1 MRRTLLLTLL
11 LLAALVLAACP
22 AAQPAAAP
30 PAEEATP
37 AAEAEP
43 TKAPEPEPEPT
54 KEPEPEPTAAPAEE
68 PATMA
73 EEECANTFEG
83 ETITLYQQAGLT
95 GPLATILG
103 SGFIGSTQ
111 DAVNAIN
118 AAGGVCGVM
127 LDIRL
132 EDTQYNPEQE
142 VAVYDTYRAEEPKP
156 LMVFTYGSGATIAL
170 KDRVVEDQI
179 VNFAAGLNAEA
190 FYNPANGWTVGI
202 APIYSDQFAGFV
214 QFVHDNWADIKPEGA
229 SDDIVVGVL
238 GWANAYGAGATTPEA
253 LAYAESLG
261 VTVLPLEQQ
270 PIDPAADVTG
280 QLQNLLV
287 SGANVIY
294 LQSLSFGPVQAIATL
309 HGLGMWDSVVVGTN
323 NWGMNTDVIGI
334 LGDNRALANGL
345 YGMMPYR
352 WWNDTDVPG
361 VQQATAAFEAGG
373 YSPADKAVSYLT
385 SYGAVYAVASI
396 IRHALNTTGDFAAL
410 DGQAF
415 YDAMLDLGTI
425 DALGIF
431 ALDVRDGNRAPQ
443 VSQIRQAQAQAD
455 GSVDFVLIQDFTEL
469 PDTRPSGQ

>member
-1 MRRTLLLTLL
+1 MKRTLLLTVL
-11 LLAALVLAACP
+11 LLASLLLAACP
-22 AAQPAAAP
+22 ALQPVAAP
-30 PAEEATP
+30 AQEAAP
-37 AAEAEP
+37 VAVAEP
-43 TKAPEPEPEPT
+43 TKAPEPEPT
-54 KEPEPEPTAAPAEE
+54 KAPEPEPTAAPAEE
-68 PATMA
+68 AMPMA
-73 EEECANTFEG
+73 EEECAKTFEG

-103 SGFIGSTQ
+103 SGFIGSTN
-111 DAVNAIN
+111 DAVAAIN

-127 LDIRL
+127 LDVRL

-142 VAVYDTYRAEEPKP
+142 VVIYETYRAITPKP

-170 KDRVVEDQI
+170 KDRVVEDKI

-214 QFVHDNWADIKPEGA
+214 QFVHDNWADVKPEGA
-229 SDDIVVGVL
+229 GDAIVVGVL
-238 GWANAYGAGATTPEA
+238 GWANAYGAGATTAEA

-261 VTVLPLEQQ
+261 ITVLPLEQQ
-270 PIDPAADVTG
+270 PIDPATDVTG

-287 SGANVIY
+287 GGANVIY

-309 HGLGMWDSVVVGTN
+309 RGLGVWDSVVVGTN
-323 NWGMNTDVIGI
+323 NWGMNQDVLNI
-334 LGDNRALANGL
+334 LGENAKLTNGL

-361 VQQATAAFEAGG
+361 VQQAAAAFAAGG
-373 YSPADKAVSYLT
+373 YPATDKAVSYLT
-385 SYGAVYAVASI
+385 SYGAVYAAASI

-415 YDAMLDLGTI
+415 YDAMLDMGTI

-431 ALDVRDGNRAPQ
+431 TMDVRDGNRAPQ
-443 VSQIRQAQAQAD
+443 VSQVRQAQAQAD
-455 GSVDFVLIQDFTEL
+455 GTVDFVVVQDFTEL
-469 PDTRPSGQ
+469 PDTRPGQ

>member
-30 PAEEATP
+30 AAPAAEATKAP
-37 AAEAEP
+37 EAEPTKAAEAEP
-43 TKAPEPEPEPT
+43 TKAPEAEAT
-54 KEPEPEPTAAPAEE
+54 KAPAAE
-68 PATMA
+68 AAAMA

-103 SGFIGSTQ
+103 SGFIGSTK
-111 DAVNAIN
+111 DAVAAIN

-127 LDIRL
+127 LDVRL
-132 EDTQYNPEQE
+132 EDTQYAPEQE
-142 VAVYDTYRAEEPKP
+142 VAVYETYRAETPKP

-170 KDRVVEDQI
+170 KDRVVEDKI

-202 APIYSDQFAGFV
+202 APIYSDQFAGFLE
-214 QFVHDNWADIKPEGA
+214 FVHHNWADIKPVGA
-229 SDDIVVGVL
+229 GDDIVVGVL

-261 VTVLPLEQQ
+261 MTVLPLEQQ

-294 LQSLSFGPVQAIATL
+294 LQSLSFGPVQAIGTL
-309 HGLGMWDSVVVGTN
+309 RALGMWDTVVVGTN
-323 NWGMNTDVIGI
+323 NWGMNTDVLNI
-334 LGDNRALANGL
+334 LGDNARLADGL
-345 YGMMPYR
+345 YGVMPYR

-361 VQQATAAFEAGG
+361 VQQAAAAFEAGG
-373 YSPADKAVSYLT
+373 YPASDKAVSYLT

-396 IRHALNTTGDFAAL
+396 IRHALNTTDDFAAL

-415 YDAMLDLGTI
+415 YDAMLDMGTI

-443 VSQIRQAQAQAD
+443 VSQIRQAQADAD
-455 GSVDFVLIQDFTEL
+455 GKVDFVMVQDFTQL
-469 PDTRPSGQ
+469 PDTRPGQ